1 MLTDNEHLLSLSPVT
16 ECTFCDTDWLRERRS
31 QLDHTEAVTFVH
43 PSISNELAEQLGV
56 PSLVNRFVIILVNSD
71 HTRWNAHPLN
81 VVPVIS
87 CMRFSPFFL

>member
-1 MLTDNEHLLSLSPVT
+1 MHHRLLVPVLTDNEHLLSLSPVT

-56 PSLVNRFVIILVNSD
+56 PSLVNRFVIRIVK
-71 HTRWNAHPLN
+71 
-81 VVPVIS
+81 VE
-87 CMRFSPFFL
+87 CSPTECSVSI